1 MSSTIN
7 RHHQEVDRPAERGAL
22 RLTHWLGFSQ
32 ARTQASSFPQKA
44 TRVLNDRDRDTRAD
58 DRCDPQ
64 LGKQRST
71 RPYACAH
78 VRCGAR
84 LSAPSRETQDDVIR
98 SLKESRACRR
108 RRSAA
113 CTRACFRRDTA
124 CDQARAVPVTELE
137 REGAGAIHNVICG
150 NDAGDSRPGEKGG
163 TKRVTHTCEPL
174 ARLIHTQ
181 AFECDANSEK
191 FVSCIHSVPQPK
203 TAICGVTFSP
213 CPAGSAW
220 SLGRTSF
227 SQIGAVTP
235 TSRHG
240 RPWRVRRLSPA
251 YGPRVLYKRR
261 LPSSG
266 LCVCSASVKPG
277 CRSST

>member
-1 MSSTIN
+1 
-7 RHHQEVDRPAERGAL
+7 
-22 RLTHWLGFSQ
+22 
-32 ARTQASSFPQKA
+32 
-44 TRVLNDRDRDTRAD
+44 
-58 DRCDPQ
+58 
-64 LGKQRST
+64 
-71 RPYACAH
+71 

-84 LSAPSRETQDDVIR
+84 LSAPSRETQDDVTR
-98 SLKESRACRR
+98 SLKESHACRR

-124 CDQARAVPVTELE
+124 LRSSSRGTVTELE
-137 REGAGAIHNVICG
+137 GEGAGAIRHVICG

-174 ARLIHTQ
+174 ARLIHTP
-181 AFECDANSEK
+181 AFKSDANSEK

-213 CPAGSAW
+213 CPAGSPW
-220 SLGRTSF
+220 SVGRTSF

-240 RPWRVRRLSPA
+240 RPCRRIRKLRHAHEDSVALSPW
-251 YGPRVLYKRR
+251 
-261 LPSSG
+261 
-266 LCVCSASVKPG
+266 CVDAGGTRPPKG
-277 CRSST
+277 CAQP

>member
-1 MSSTIN
+1 VLAGVGDQQLARERVFAAIP
-7 RHHQEVDRPAERGAL
+7 PAIKLARYPSLNWRVRG
-22 RLTHWLGFSQ
+22 R
-32 ARTQASSFPQKA
+32 
-44 TRVLNDRDRDTRAD
+44 
-58 DRCDPQ
+58 
-64 LGKQRST
+64 
-71 RPYACAH
+71 
-78 VRCGAR
+78 
-84 LSAPSRETQDDVIR
+84 
-98 SLKESRACRR
+98 
-108 RRSAA
+108 
-113 CTRACFRRDTA
+113 
-124 CDQARAVPVTELE
+124 
-137 REGAGAIHNVICG
+137 AGAIHNVICG

-213 CPAGSAW
+213 CPAGSPW